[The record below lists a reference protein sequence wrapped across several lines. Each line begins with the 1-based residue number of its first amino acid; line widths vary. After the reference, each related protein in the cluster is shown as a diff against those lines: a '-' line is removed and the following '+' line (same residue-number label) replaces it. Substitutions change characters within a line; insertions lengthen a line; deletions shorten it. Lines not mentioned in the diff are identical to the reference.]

1 VKILLLPI
9 IVMLLLLTAC
19 AARERDGGEIITHRQ
34 DPNAPPV
41 ISIDNG
47 ILRLDFLTQTAE
59 IVLTDL
65 ATGHTF
71 RSTPEGAATC
81 DESAA
86 IERFYMQSLLLM
98 EYQNR
103 SSSTWT
109 EDAYRFSVRGGTFTQ
124 AVVDGG
130 IEVYFTIGSIM
141 EVFHI
146 PDAIYADRFYT
157 FLEEMPRRDRLQVLN
172 IYSST
177 PNDEGEAVYTL
188 REDIPS
194 ALRSMVQEILAE
206 AGYTY
211 EDWTAD
217 MAYFG
222 IATEIDQAVFNVTMR
237 FTLDG
242 NAMVV
247 TIPFDGI
254 NYNPTFMPTHLT
266 VMPYF
271 GAGHAADDGYLFV
284 PDGSGSLMFFDTV
297 RHNQN
302 PFAARVYGWDEAI
315 MRTMLIR
322 DNRAAFP
329 VFGVYRNGA
338 TFAAIIDEG
347 ASYASIHA
355 EAAGMRAPWS
365 RVHPTFRLL
374 HGASL
379 DVAGRTGDRLLMH
392 EWELPRGE
400 QIVIRYTVADPGY
413 VGMAHAFREFLQ
425 TRFPQLNE
433 RNAAPVTAVVEILG
447 AALTPQHLMGFP
459 VDRPFALTSFSEAA
473 DMMQTLS
480 DYGWSNLSVKM
491 RGAHN
496 KSIDHEIPLGFN
508 LIRQLGNRRA
518 FDNMLDTAARL
529 GYNFYIEGD
538 FMFMRGNRWF
548 NGFSPNRD
556 AARQA
561 NRSRMEHSGFS
572 PVYFGQLGAA
582 SIMADPVIVARPE
595 FMMDTARNFIDE
607 AADRGVNNIAFR
619 SMASALAGDF
629 HENRH
634 VSREASMRMRMD
646 LLQGLSDGGTGVW
659 LNYGF
664 AYGVPFADVITGMPL
679 TDQNFNITDMH
690 VPFYAI
696 VLHGLVPFAGRPINL
711 AEDFSLH
718 LLNTVESGATLFLSF
733 MDASTADLQVS
744 RYRRYFSNEFGR
756 WSGVANELYQRHT
769 RDFGHLYN
777 QLIVG
782 HQILCRTG
790 VTVTVYEDGTRVYV
804 NTTMADYNGAV
815 SVPAQRYTVVRG

>member
-1 VKILLLPI
+1 VKILLSAV
-9 IVMLLLLTAC
+9 VMLLLLSSC
-19 AARERDGGEIITHRQ
+19 VARERIGGEIVTHRQ
-34 DPNAPPV
+34 DPDAPPV
-41 ISIDNG
+41 ITISNG
-47 ILRLDFLTQTAE
+47 ILQLDFFTGTAE
-59 IVLTDL
+59 IVLTEL
-65 ATGHTF
+65 ATGYTF
-71 RSTPEGAATC
+71 RSTPEGAAEC

-109 EDAYRFSVRGGTFTQ
+109 EDTYRFSVRGGTFTQ

-130 IEVYFTIGSIM
+130 IEVYFTIGNIM

-146 PDAIYADRFYT
+146 PDAIYAERFYA
-157 FLEEMPRRDRLQVLN
+157 FLDEMPRRDRLQVLN
-172 IYSST
+172 IYGGST
-177 PNDEGEAVYTL
+177 NDEGETVYML
-188 REDIPS
+188 RDDIPS
-194 ALRSMVQEILAE
+194 ALRGMVQDILAE

-211 EDWTAD
+211 EDWVAD

-222 IATEIDQAVFNVTMR
+222 IATEIDQAAFNVTMR
-237 FTLDG
+237 FTLED

-247 TIPFDGI
+247 AIPFDEI

-271 GAGHAADDGYLFV
+271 GAGHATDDGYLFI

-329 VFGVYRNGA
+329 VFGVYRNGM

-355 EAAGMRAPWS
+355 EPAGMRAPWS

-374 HGASL
+374 HGAAL

-392 EWELPRGE
+392 EWELPPGE
-400 QIVIRYTVADPGY
+400 QIVIRYTVTSTPGY
-413 VGMAHAFREFLQ
+413 VGMAHAYRDFLQ
-425 TRFPQLNE
+425 ASFPHLNH
-433 RNAAPVTAVVEILG
+433 RTAAPVTAVVEILG

-459 VDRPFALTSFSEAA
+459 VDRPFALTSFAEAT
-473 DMMQTLS
+473 DMIQTLS
-480 DYGWSNLSVKM
+480 DFGWSNLFIQM

-496 KSIDHEIPLGFN
+496 KSIDHEIPTGFN

-518 FDNMLDTAARL
+518 FDNMLDAAERL
-529 GYNFYIEGD
+529 GYQFFIEGD

-556 AARQA
+556 ATRQA
-561 NRSRMEHSGFS
+561 NRSRMEHNGFS
-572 PVYFGQLGAA
+572 PVYFGQLG
-582 SIMADPVIVARPE
+582 SMSLMADPVIVARPE
-595 FMMDTARNFIDE
+595 FMLNTARNFVNE
-607 AADRGVNNIAFR
+607 AANAGVDNIAFR

-629 HENRH
+629 HEDRH
-634 VSREASMRMRMD
+634 ISREASMFMRMD
-646 LLQGLSDGGTGVW
+646 LLRDLSSLGTGIW

-664 AYGVPFADVITGMPL
+664 AYGVPFADVITNMPL

-696 VLHGLVPFAGRPINL
+696 ALHGLVPFAGRPINL
-711 AEDFSLH
+711 AEDYSLH
-718 LLNTVESGATLFLSF
+718 LLHTVENGASLFFSF
-733 MDASTADLQVS
+733 MDAPTADLQVS
-744 RYRRYFSNEFGR
+744 RYRRYFSNEFDR
-756 WSGVANELYQRHT
+756 WSGVANELYQRHAA
-769 RDFGHLYN
+769 DFGHLYN
-777 QLIVG
+777 QLIID

-804 NTTMADYNGAV
+804 NTSMADFDGAV
-815 SVPAQRYTVVRG
+815 FVPAERYAVVRG

>member
-1 VKILLLPI
+1 MKYLLFIFLLLF
-9 IVMLLLLTAC
+9 LSSC
-19 AARERDGGEIITHRQ
+19 ALRERAGGEVITHRQ

-41 ISIDNG
+41 ITINNG
-47 ILRLDFLTQTAE
+47 ILQLDFLTATAE
-59 IVLTDL
+59 IVLTEL
-65 ATGHTF
+65 STGRIF
-71 RSTPEGAATC
+71 RSTPEGASDC
-81 DESAA
+81 NESAA

-124 AVVDGG
+124 AVVDNG
-130 IEVYFTIGSIM
+130 IEVYFTIGNIM

-146 PDAIYADRFYT
+146 PDAVYAERFYV
-157 FLEEMPRRDRLQVLN
+157 FLDEMARRDRLQVLN
-172 IYSST
+172 IYSDSI
-177 PNDEGEAVYTL
+177 NDEGVKIYTL

-194 ALRSMVQEILAE
+194 ALRGMVQDILAE

-211 EDWTAD
+211 DDWVAD

-222 IATEIDQAVFNVTMR
+222 LVTEIDQAAFNVTMR
-237 FTLDG
+237 FTLED
-242 NAMVV
+242 NAMLV
-247 TIPFDGI
+247 TIPFDEI
-254 NYNPTFMPTHLT
+254 NYHPAFMPTHLT

-271 GAGHAADDGYLFV
+271 GAGHATDDGYLFL

-297 RHNQN
+297 RGNQN
-302 PFAARVYGWDEAI
+302 PFTSRVYGWDEAI

-347 ASYASIHA
+347 ASYASVHA
-355 EAAGMRAPWS
+355 EPAGMRAPWN

-374 HGASL
+374 HGAAL

-392 EWELPRGE
+392 EWELPPGE
-400 QIVIRYTVADPGY
+400 QIVIRYTVTSTPGY
-413 VGMAHAFREFLQ
+413 VGMAHAFRDFLQ
-425 TRFPQLNE
+425 ARFPQFND
-433 RNAAPVTAVVEILG
+433 RVDAPVTAVVEVLG
-447 AALTPQHLMGFP
+447 AALTPQHLLGFP
-459 VDRPFALTSFSEAA
+459 VDRPFALTSFNETT
-473 DMMQTLS
+473 DMMTTMAAK
-480 DYGWSNLSVKM
+480 GWSNLHIQM

-496 KSIDHEIPLGFN
+496 KSIDHEIPTGFN
-508 LIRQLGNRRA
+508 RIRQLGNRRA
-518 FDNMLDTAARL
+518 FDNMLNTASVL
-529 GYNFYIEGD
+529 GYHFYIEGD

-561 NRSRMEHSGFS
+561 NRSRMEHNGFS
-572 PVYFGQLGAA
+572 PVYFGQLGAM
-582 SIMADPVIVARPE
+582 SVMSDPIIVARPE
-595 FMMDTARNFIDE
+595 FMINTARNFVND
-607 AADRGVNNIAFR
+607 AADSGVNNIAFR

-629 HENRH
+629 HEDRH
-634 VSREASMRMRMD
+634 VSREASMHMRVD
-646 LLQGLSDGGTGVW
+646 LLRELSDRGTGVW

-664 AYGVPFADVITGMPL
+664 SYGVPFADVITGMPL
-679 TDQNFNITDMH
+679 TDQNFNVTSMH

-711 AEDFSLH
+711 AEDYSHH
-718 LLNTVESGATLFLSF
+718 LLNTVESGASLFFSF
-733 MDASTADLQVS
+733 MDAPTADLQVS

-756 WSGVANELYQRHT
+756 WVGVADELYQRHAA
-769 RDFGHLYN
+769 DFGHLYN
-777 QLIVG
+777 QLIID

-804 NTTMADYNGAV
+804 NTTMADFNGTV
-815 SVPAQRYTVVRG
+815 FVPAERYLVVRG